1 MDPNVPPSQSV
12 ASPSGSLSAS
22 PSTPLNMSTPASQ
35 QPSPKSRFS
44 KKLIIVMG
52 IVLVI
57 VIGIVI
63 YFLLPKSPQTQ
74 RQGNITQPDA
84 TNFPYEVVNS
94 QGVENINVIKEMAKE
109 ISDYVL
115 SQRRDDGYYNYLA
128 YYKEQCVGEKCPF
141 NGIDMFK
148 TTNAWTALALFSAS
162 QILEDSSLLS
172 QAKTDLNKLEEF
184 CAIDRKECNWVLA
197 QPAIIYQTTQDPELL
212 EFLRLQG
219 ETLLS
224 SAPSDNTML
233 VAIEAREL
241 ALLYE
246 IFQDTRYI
254 VAAQNRLFLASR
266 GLENN
271 VDLYSENTTR
281 FAQASCWVSLANTQ
295 YATITNN
302 NQEKLNSKVFL
313 ENGKINEYFKNFNSP
328 IEIQPCIESYVLLGE
343 APIAK
348 DLLTKFIE
356 KFYDG
361 EKRKLIYGE
370 GGTAYQPGSELE
382 WIVLTDSSYTE
393 FLLSK
398 LNNK

>member
-1 MDPNVPPSQSV
+1 MDPNVPSAQSV

-22 PSTPLNMSTPASQ
+22 PSTPLNVSTPASQ

-44 KKLIIVMG
+44 KKLIIVIG
-52 IVLVI
+52 IFLVI
-57 VIGIVI
+57 VIGIVV
-63 YFLLPKSPQTQ
+63 YFLLPKNPQTQ

-94 QGVENINVIKEMAKE
+94 QGVENTNVIKEMARE

-128 YYKEQCVGEKCPF
+128 HYKEQCVGEKCPF
-141 NGIDMFK
+141 NGVDVFK

-162 QILEDSSLLS
+162 QILEDSNLLS

-212 EFLRLQG
+212 EFLRIQG

-241 ALLYE
+241 TLLYE

-254 VAAQNRLFLASR
+254 VAAQNRLLLSSQKLDDER
-266 GLENN
+266 
-271 VDLYSENTTR
+271 DLYPSQTLKFSES
-281 FAQASCWVSLANTQ
+281 SCWVSLANAQLASTTQ
-295 YATITNN
+295 NE
-302 NQEKLNSKVFL
+302 QEKNNTKVFL
-313 ENGKINEYFKNFNSP
+313 GNGRISEHFNYFYQP
-328 IEIQPCIESYVLLGE
+328 ITIQPCIESYAIIGSSSE
-343 APIAK
+343 AKSI
-348 DLLTKFIE
+348 LMQFIDN
-356 KFYDG
+356 FYDG
-361 EKRKLIYGE
+361 QKRKLIYGE
-370 GGTAYQPGSELE
+370 GGTIFQPDSESKL
-382 WIVLTDSSYTE
+382 VGLTDSSYTLY
-393 FLLSK
+393 LLN
-398 LNNK
+398 LIN